1 MSSEIKASF
10 GAISEAAAT
19 ISSSSKAID
28 DLNDQL
34 KSQVDKTLQ
43 NWEGSA
49 GGEYQAA
56 QAKWAQ
62 ASADL
67 NAVLAAIGTAV
78 QQASEAYAQAEQTNA
93 GRW

>member
-1 MSSEIKASF
+1 MGEIHASF
-10 GAISEAAAT
+10 AT
-19 ISSSSKAID
+19 IANAASTISASSKTID

-34 KSQVDKTLQ
+34 KAQVDKTLAT
-43 NWEGSA
+43 WEGSA

-78 QQASEAYAQAEQTNA
+78 QQASEAYAQAEQKNA
-93 GRW
+93 SRW